1 MFWVFVF
8 LFGGVVL
15 VVPILSLVWFCASI
29 YKLATWNGE
38 GDQVKHIAGAIISF
52 SIVALALIAI
62 LSAAKNG
69 IHFM

>member
-1 MFWVFVF
+1 MFLVFAF

-15 VVPILSLVWFCASI
+15 VVPIICLLWFCVSIFRLAS
-29 YKLATWNGE
+29 WNGE
-38 GDQVKHIAGAIISF
+38 GNQVVHIVGAVISF